1 MSRCRCAW
9 LTFELVQDL
18 QDDVTSSVLLVFSFD
33 EQLTKSSY
41 SSIFDAGN
49 SLIEV
54 TELANDFA
62 LLMFVL
68 LNLCSQVHYDYV

>member
-1 MSRCRCAW
+1 M
-9 LTFELVQDL
+9 
-18 QDDVTSSVLLVFSFD
+18 FSFD

-68 LNLCSQVHYDYV
+68 LNLCSQARYDYV